1 MSNPLFKVDP
11 KYLHPFESYVYTT
24 LNNHI
29 HHLRPYNI
37 TPNHLTTCNIITSII
52 SGYYL
57 YKNTKSVAI
66 IFLILSYIFDCSDGL
81 YARKYKMVSK
91 FGDYYDHISDLI
103 QYLLYT
109 YILFTK
115 YQFINYR
122 ALIIIIIVQLV
133 LMFAYMNEEA
143 LKLTI
148 SSGYAHYWS
157 RSRESIWK
165 KGETSGMVQ
174 KLNRMLIDDD
184 QDSVVI
190 EVILAGPDIGG
201 KEASCH
207 VGYRSC
213 FYREVSIGESNI
225 NKPLKFIEDKKSFD
239 PEKVYK
245 DMPNPTKL

>member
-1 MSNPLFKVDP
+1 MNFKKRISIEQVEEGVDLAP
-11 KYLHPFESYVYTT
+11 KCDDKGVIPCIT
-24 LNNHI
+24 I
-29 HHLRPYNI
+29 HAE
-37 TPNHLTTCNIITSII
+37 
-52 SGYYL
+52 
-57 YKNTKSVAI
+57 TKE
-66 IFLILSYIFDCSDGL
+66 
-81 YARKYKMVSK
+81 
-91 FGDYYDHISDLI
+91 
-103 QYLLYT
+103 
-109 YILFTK
+109 
-115 YQFINYR
+115 
-122 ALIIIIIVQLV
+122 V